1 MRVDP
6 RVQGRGGILLPGSG
20 QRGAHIHPRVVPQG
34 GAHQV
39 QGGRA
44 GEPVAPLGELVGIDL
59 PRGGRDQEQRRG
71 ARVGGGLFDVAHVA
85 VPRGHALGRGARAAH
100 GLGEVVVEHVREE
113 QVAVAA
119 LDVARGAR
127 SGARAVR
134 GLGRFRGGD
143 PPGARHSRRP
153 RAHVGLRRGAAGLG
167 HRGGGDLVEIDG
179 DGSGLPRGPSWRGV
193 GARVPHADGGGRQ
206 RGGCQQCEG
215 REAEAVLPRLL
226 GHVLVEDHVA
236 EPGFGFF
243 ERGVGFGVHRLPS
256 SAGVGAAPLAPGPG
270 LPAPSWPPAPGPSP
284 ASSAARAVARRVEE
298 YAGTTV
304 RRTSAS

>member
-1 MRVDP
+1 MRVDA
-6 RVQGRGGILLPGSG
+6 RVQGRAGLLLPRRG
-20 QRGAHIHPRVVPQG
+20 QGGAHVHPRVVPQG
-34 GAHQV
+34 GPHQV
-39 QGGRA
+39 EGSRA
-44 GEPVAPLGELVGIDL
+44 GEPVAPLGELVGVDL
-59 PRGGRDQEQRRG
+59 PCGGRDQEQRRG
-71 ARVGGGLFDVAHVA
+71 ARVGGGLLDAAHVA

-100 GLGEVVVEHVREE
+100 RLGEVVVEHVREE

-119 LDVARGAR
+119 LDVAGGAR
-127 SGARAVR
+127 SDTRAVR

-143 PPGARHSRRP
+143 PAGARHPRRP

-179 DGSGLPRGPSWRGV
+179 GRSARARVPSRGGV
-193 GARVPHADGGGRQ
+193 GARVPHADGGGGQ
-206 RGGCQQCEG
+206 RGGGQQCEG

-226 GHVLVEDHVA
+226 GHVLVEDDVA

-243 ERGVGFGVHRLPS
+243 ERGVGSGVHRLPS
-256 SAGVGAAPLAPGPG
+256 SADVGAAPPAPPAPSAPGP
-270 LPAPSWPPAPGPSP
+270 PP